1 MAPVE
6 VVSDTVPEQ
15 NARIWF
21 GRGDQLF
28 VGTMVIAVIV
38 LMAVHWV
45 RLSGWGLQPIEIDRL
60 PERSLEFQLEI
71 NSATWVEWMQLE
83 GIGETLAHR
92 IVADRE
98 THGPF
103 LSVEDVGRVKG
114 IGPKTIDK
122 IRPWLRAESTDDN
135 IPSDDSS
142 RE

>member
-1 MAPVE
+1 MKPV
-6 VVSDTVPEQ
+6 
-15 NARIWF
+15 
-21 GRGDQLF
+21 
-28 VGTMVIAVIV
+28 
-38 LMAVHWV
+38 
-45 RLSGWGLQPIEIDRL
+45 EIDRL

-98 THGPF
+98 TSGPF
-103 LSVEDVGRVKG
+103 SSIEDIERVKG

-122 IRPWLRAESTDDN
+122 IRPWLRVELPVGNNS
-135 IPSDDSS
+135 SGDSS